1 MPISDIE
8 EGLEE
13 IRNGRMVIL
22 VNEESPDSDG
32 FFCIPAEKATAENV
46 NHMLRYGRGVIYLAL
61 TDERIRELGIVLIPP
76 ESSTFAG
83 LLFGAAF
90 SVHLEGV
97 HGISAKGRAHTIQ
110 SAVSDTTR
118 HEDLVIPGHVQ
129 PIQAR
134 SGGVL
139 ARLGRAEASVDLA
152 RLGGFKPAGVIC
164 HILEEDGNIATL
176 PSLERLAEQ
185 QGLKIL
191 SVANLIGYRLRK
203 ESLSSASR
211 RKCFRRF
218 MAACIRP
225 SCTATRSISPSI
237 WRWSKEILGEQ
248 RTFSSGSIRS
258 VLPATCSDRSA
269 ATAAT
274 RSANPLD

>member
-1 MPISDIE
+1 MPIADIE

-22 VNEESPDSDG
+22 VNEESPESDG
-32 FFCIPAEKATAENV
+32 FFCIPAEQATAENI

-61 TDERIRELGIVLIPP
+61 TEERIRELGIVLIPP
-76 ESSTFAG
+76 ENSTFAG

-110 SAVSDTTR
+110 AAVSDTTR

-139 ARLGRAEASVDLA
+139 ARLGRAEAPLDLA
-152 RLGGFKPAGVIC
+152 GLGGFKRAEWSC
-164 HILEEDGNIATL
+164 TILEEDGRTPRWQPLKRL
-176 PSLERLAEQ
+176 PNRK
-185 QGLKIL
+185 GLKIL
-191 SVANLIGYRLRK
+191 PVAN
-203 ESLSSASR
+203 
-211 RKCFRRF
+211 
-218 MAACIRP
+218 
-225 SCTATRSISPSI
+225 RS
-237 WRWSKEILGEQ
+237 
-248 RTFSSGSIRS
+248 
-258 VLPATCSDRSA
+258 
-269 ATAAT
+269 
-274 RSANPLD
+274 